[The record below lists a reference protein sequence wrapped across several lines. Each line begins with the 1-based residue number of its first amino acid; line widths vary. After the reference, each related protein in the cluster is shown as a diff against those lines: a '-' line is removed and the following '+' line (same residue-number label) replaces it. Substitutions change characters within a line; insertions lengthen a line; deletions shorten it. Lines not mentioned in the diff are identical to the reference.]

1 MTMIFLSYSRKDIDT
16 MYRVKQR
23 LIQEGL
29 TVWTDENLTPGT
41 PAWAREIERNLH
53 VCTAVVV
60 MMSPTARES
69 RWVLRE
75 CTKAQQKG
83 KPIFPLLIKG
93 NPEDHI
99 PLELC
104 DIQYI
109 DLRQKFDKG
118 LNELVKVFA
127 ARGWTRLIQRPDWL
141 HNPQQGSQTK
151 QILKEVSKQVP
162 NLRPARFNYTP
173 VNPLASSKKQIS
185 KQDKND
191 AEAWFEKGN
200 DLFYDKRYQEALAAY
215 TKAIEMDPEN
225 GEYYE
230 ARSDCHGE
238 LGDEDSAL
246 DDLVR
251 GMELG

>member
-1 MTMIFLSYSRKDIDT
+1 MTMIFLSYSRNDIDT

-23 LIQEGL
+23 LTQAGL

-53 VCTAVVV
+53 ACTAVVV

-109 DLRQKFDKG
+109 DLRMKFDGG
-118 LNELVKVFA
+118 LNELVGEFA
-127 ARGWTRLIQRPDWL
+127 SRGWTTLIQRPAWMRQ
-141 HNPQQGSQTK
+141 PQQGSQTK
-151 QILKEVSKQVP
+151 QISKEISKQVP
-162 NLRPARFNYTP
+162 NLQPARFKHTP
-173 VNPLASSKKQIS
+173 GNFLVSPKKQIS
-185 KQDKND
+185 KQDRKD

-200 DLFYDKRYQEALAAY
+200 DLFYERRYQEALAAY
-215 TKAIEMDPEN
+215 TRAIELDPEN
-225 GEYYE
+225 GEYYD

>member
-1 MTMIFLSYSRKDIDT
+1 MAMIFLSYSRKDIDT

-23 LIQEGL
+23 LQQADL
-29 TVWTDENLTPGT
+29 TVWTDENLIPGT
-41 PAWAREIERNLH
+41 PAWTREIERNLH
-53 VCTAVVV
+53 SCTAVVV

-75 CTKAQQKG
+75 CTKAQQKS

-109 DLRQKFDKG
+109 DLRRKFDGG
-118 LNELVKVFA
+118 LNELEEVFA
-127 ARGWTRLIQRPDWL
+127 SRGWTKQTQKPAWRRQT
-141 HNPQQGSQTK
+141 QQQTPYFK
-151 QILKEVSKQVP
+151 PVVPKAVS
-162 NLRPARFNYTP
+162 NTP
-173 VNPLASSKKQIS
+173 PVQSKKVVT
-185 KQDKND
+185 DLDRED
-191 AEAWFEKGN
+191 AMLCSMEADE
-200 DLFYDKRYQEALAAY
+200 LFHEKRYQEALKMF
-215 TKAIEMDPEN
+215 TEAIELDPEN

-230 ARSDCHGE
+230 ARSDCYAA